1 MNIEQIAKEKL
12 EQIAKEKL
20 FYSPE
25 SIFYCISKEAKDF
38 LSEHTTSKSY
48 KKGDLVFEEAAK
60 PGGLISLSYGKVKI
74 IKEGAGG
81 REQIVRLSRPC
92 GFIGYRAL
100 FADEN
105 YHASAV
111 AMEPSIACTIEKSA
125 LFYVMKNDPTLTFA
139 ILKSLATELGV
150 SNTRTVNLTQ
160 KHIRGRLAEA
170 LICLID
176 TYGFCDDGVTLNAQF
191 SRDNIANLSNMTTSN
206 AIRTLSAFAEEGVI
220 ALDGRKIKVMD
231 LKQLNKI
238 SNNG

>member
-1 MNIEQIAKEKL
+1 MDIEQF
-12 EQIAKEKL
+12 AKEKL

-25 SIFYCISKEAKDF
+25 SIFNCISKEAKDF
-38 LSEHTTSKSY
+38 LIDHTTCKSY
-48 KKGDLVFEEAAK
+48 KKGEMVFEEGAK
-60 PGGLISLSYGKVKI
+60 PGGLISLSDGKVKI
-74 IKEGAGG
+74 FKEGAGG

-92 GFIGYRAL
+92 GFIGYRSL
-100 FADEN
+100 FAGEN

-111 AMEPSIACTIEKSA
+111 AMEPSIACTVEKSA

-170 LICLID
+170 LILLID

-206 AIRTLSAFAEEGVI
+206 AIRTLSSFAEEGVI
-220 ALDGRKIKVMD
+220 ALDGRKIKV
-231 LKQLNKI
+231 LNFNQLQKI